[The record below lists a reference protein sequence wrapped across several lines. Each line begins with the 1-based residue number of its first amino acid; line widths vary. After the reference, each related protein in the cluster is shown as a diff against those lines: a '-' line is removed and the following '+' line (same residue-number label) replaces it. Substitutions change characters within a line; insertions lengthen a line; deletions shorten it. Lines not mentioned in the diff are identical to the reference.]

1 MAFLHSVAAAAAK
14 FLPTEKCTKKK
25 CTKKKRKNKNKRQ
38 QRKKCY

>member
-25 CTKKKRKNKNKRQ
+25 RKNKNKRQ